1 MADVMYSHT
10 YLSPLGPILLRC
22 TDEALTGL
30 WFEGQKHFAEGFDVE
45 KSADGKGSAVVS
57 LCCSWLDIYF
67 RGERPAFT
75 PPVFLEGSRF
85 QKRVW
90 AVLSRIAYGKTMTYK
105 EIAACV
111 SEGESDSSLLC
122 RAVGNAVG
130 RNPVSLIVPC
140 HRVLGSDGSLTGY
153 AGGIG
158 RKRALLEL
166 ERGVDTKNTVSP
178 AF

>member
-130 RNPVSLIVPC
+130 RNPVDRTMSPRSGLRRLSDRIC
-140 HRVLGSDGSLTGY
+140 RRHREKKGAPG
-153 AGGIG
+153 AGEG
-158 RKRALLEL
+158 R
-166 ERGVDTKNTVSP
+166 
-178 AF
+178 